1 MRATLRVAAFLLTAL
16 LIPACTEKQFTFC
29 RDPSG
34 GSLTDS
40 EACLYDFDRD
50 GFWYVIFVRGEGLL
64 AAEHRHAYGH
74 HLFVQK
80 GDLLFYSRC
89 SGRGEVIDVM
99 GQIFD
104 LKRGV
109 VFLCEIENGQA
120 RVKQLSMPVPRFRAG
135 DEEQRARVLLELG
148 EREPV
153 KAFVSREV
161 RDRMALEVQKAHTRK
176 QSQKE

>member
-1 MRATLRVAAFLLTAL
+1 MRATSRVAAFLFTAL
-16 LIPACTEKQFTFC
+16 LITACSERHITFS

-40 EACLYDFDRD
+40 EGCVYDFDRD

-89 SGRGEVIDVM
+89 SGRGEVIDIT
-99 GQIFD
+99 GKIFD
-104 LKRGV
+104 L
-109 VFLCEIENGQA
+109 
-120 RVKQLSMPVPRFRAG
+120 
-135 DEEQRARVLLELG
+135 
-148 EREPV
+148 
-153 KAFVSREV
+153 
-161 RDRMALEVQKAHTRK
+161 
-176 QSQKE
+176 